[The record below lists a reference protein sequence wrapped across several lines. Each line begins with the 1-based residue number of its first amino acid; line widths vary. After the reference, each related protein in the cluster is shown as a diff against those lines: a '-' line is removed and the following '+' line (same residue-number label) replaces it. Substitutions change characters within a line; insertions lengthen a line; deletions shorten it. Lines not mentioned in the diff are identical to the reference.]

1 MTDTLRASRLLDDLR
16 NLVPGRVTGPDDE
29 GYDAAR
35 AVMYGGIDG
44 RPAAI
49 VRVAGAPDVAAVV
62 RYASEHDLPLT
73 VRSGGHGLV
82 GYAVA
87 DEAIVVDVR
96 DLTAIDLDLEAGTV
110 WAGSGLTAEAL
121 SAALSEHGR
130 AVGFGDTGSV
140 GLGGITLGGGIG
152 YLVRKFGLTIDSLLA
167 VELVTAD
174 GQIRRVD
181 ERQEPELF
189 WAVRGAGTNFG
200 VATRFKLAL
209 AAVPAFTGGLLVQP
223 ASTDNVTAFMAAA
236 DAAPDAVSTI
246 LNVMPCPPM
255 PMIPEEH
262 HGKLVMF
269 SLMACAAPDD
279 EAAQMLAPFR
289 AIAEPLADLVQPMP
303 YAQIYPPEDAD
314 YHPLAVAR
322 TLFIDRFDR
331 PVIEGIIDTIER
343 GEAPFRAVQLRVLG
357 GASARVP
364 NDATAYAHR
373 DRRCL
378 VNIAAFY
385 EGPDDRA
392 EREAWVVGF
401 ARDLAGGDRAGYVNF
416 LVDEGDE
423 RIRAAYPHGAY
434 ERIAEIKRRY
444 DPTNLFRY
452 NQNIPPA

>member
-16 NLVPGRVTGPDDE
+16 NLVPDRVTGPDDE

-49 VRVAGAPDVAAVV
+49 VRVADAPDVAAVV
-62 RYASEHDLPLT
+62 RYASEHELPLT
-73 VRSGGHGLV
+73 VRSGGHGIV

-96 DLTAIDLDLEAGTV
+96 DLTTIDLDLEAGTV

-152 YLVRKFGLTIDSLLA
+152 YLVRKFGLTIDSLVA

-181 ERQEPELF
+181 DRQDPDLF
-189 WAVRGAGTNFG
+189 WAVRGAGANFG

-209 AAVPAFTGGLLVQP
+209 ATVPAFTGGLLVQP
-223 ASTDNVTAFMAAA
+223 ASTDTVTAFMAAA

-246 LNVMPCPPM
+246 LNVMPCPPL
-255 PMIPEEH
+255 PMVPVEH

-269 SLMACAAPDD
+269 SLIACAAPDD
-279 EAAQMLAPFR
+279 EAAGMLAPFR

-331 PVIEGIIDTIER
+331 PVIERIVDTIER

-385 EGPDDRA
+385 EGPEDRA
-392 EREAWVVGF
+392 AREAWVVGF

-416 LVDEGDE
+416 LVDEGEE